1 MTFLGI
7 SGMQYSGQDLAGSR
21 ILLAED
27 SNVFT
32 SMVSKRMD
40 ELFGIKVEICRN
52 FEDLQLAYDR
62 SPEPVTLA
70 ISNINLPGAEN
81 GEALDYLIDLS
92 IPVIVFTGTFHEGT
106 REKLLK
112 QDVVDYILKDNV
124 FAVEMLA
131 ESVCRFLTNH
141 EHHVLIVDDSPTAR
155 ALLSSR
161 LKRYNFRVSTA
172 DSGAKAL
179 ELLKKNSDIGL
190 VVTDYNMPDIDG
202 FELTRRVRSM
212 RGSHELRIIGVSSSD
227 NRLLSARFLKAGG
240 NDFMLRPFID
250 EEFYCR
256 VNQNLD
262 TLIQIRSM
270 HEYRAGLAGKRA
282 SPDLGAA
289 LRHLK

>member
-7 SGMQYSGQDLAGSR
+7 SGMQFSGETFPNAR
-21 ILLAED
+21 IVVAED

-32 SMVSKRMD
+32 SMISTRLK
-40 ELFGIKVEICRN
+40 ELFGIDAEICRT
-52 FEDLQLAYDR
+52 FEDLQAANELSD
-62 SPEPVTLA
+62 EPVTLA

-92 IPVIVFTGTFHEGT
+92 IPTIVFTGTFQEQT
-106 REKLLK
+106 REKLQK
-112 QDVVDYILKDNV
+112 QDIVDYILKDNI

-131 ESVCRFLTNH
+131 EAICRFLTNH
-141 EHHVLIVDDSPTAR
+141 RHHVLIVDDSPTAR

-161 LKRYNFRVSTA
+161 LKRYNFRVSLA

-179 ELLKKNSDIGL
+179 EILKANADIGL

-202 FELTRRVRSM
+202 FELTRRIRSV
-212 RGSHELRIIGVSSSD
+212 RGSHELRIIGVSSST
-227 NRLLSARFLKAGG
+227 NRLLSARFLKVGG

-262 TLIQIRSM
+262 TLVQIKTAQK
-270 HEYRAGLAGKRA
+270 YRQSA
-282 SPDLGAA
+282 
-289 LRHLK
+289 

>member
-1 MTFLGI
+1 MTFFGI
-7 SGMQYSGQDLAGSR
+7 SGMQYSGQDLTNAR

-32 SMVSKRMD
+32 SMIGKRLK
-40 ELFGIKVEICRN
+40 ELFGIEIEICRN

-62 SPEPVTLA
+62 SPNPVTLA

-92 IPVIVFTGTFHEGT
+92 IPVIVFTGTFHEDT

-141 EHHVLIVDDSPTAR
+141 QHHVLIVDDSPTAR

-172 DSGAKAL
+172 ESGAKAL
-179 ELLKKNSDIGL
+179 DLLKKNADIGL

-202 FELTRRVRSM
+202 FELTRRIRSV
-212 RGSHELRIIGVSSSD
+212 RGSHELRVIGVSSSD

-270 HEYRAGLAGKRA
+270 RA
-282 SPDLGAA
+282 SSRGAA
-289 LRHLK
+289 

>member
-7 SGMQYSGQDLAGSR
+7 SGMQYSGESLASSR

-32 SMVSKRMD
+32 SMIGMRLK
-40 ELFGIKVEICRN
+40 ELFDIEVEVCRN
-52 FEDLQLAYDR
+52 FEELQLAYDR
-62 SPEPVTLA
+62 SSDPVTLA

-81 GEALDYLIDLS
+81 GEALEYLVDLS
-92 IPVIVFTGTFHEGT
+92 IPTIVFTGTFQQET
-106 REKLLK
+106 RDKLLAK
-112 QDVVDYILKDNV
+112 DIVDYILKDNV

-141 EHHVLIVDDSPTAR
+141 RHHVLIVDDSPTAR

-161 LKRYNFRVSTA
+161 LKRYNFRVSVA

-179 ELLKKNSDIGL
+179 DILKRNPDIGL

-202 FELTRRVRSM
+202 FELTRRIRSV
-212 RGSHELRIIGVSSSD
+212 RGSHELRIIGVSSSSD
-227 NRLLSARFLKAGG
+227 RLLSARFLKAGG

-270 HEYRAGLAGKRA
+270 HSARK
-282 SPDLGAA
+282 AA
-289 LRHLK
+289 PVKNVA

>member
-1 MTFLGI
+1 MNFLGI
-7 SGMQYSGQDLAGSR
+7 TGMQYSGVPFHDTR

-32 SMVSKRMD
+32 QMIGARLK
-40 ELFGIKVEICRN
+40 ELLGLSVEVCRN
-52 FEDLQLAYDR
+52 FEELQECYER
-62 SPEPVTLA
+62 SSEEVTLA

-81 GEALDYLIDLS
+81 GEALEYLVDLS
-92 IPVIVFTGTFHEGT
+92 IPTIVFTSTFHEDT
-106 REKLLK
+106 REKLITK
-112 QDVVDYILKDNV
+112 EVVDYILKDNV
-124 FAVEMLA
+124 FAVDMLT

-141 EHHVLIVDDSPTAR
+141 RHHVLIVDDSPTAR

-161 LKRYNFRVSTA
+161 LKRYNFRVSLA
-172 DSGAKAL
+172 ESGAKAL
-179 ELLKKNSDIGL
+179 EILKNNPDIGL

-202 FELTRRVRSM
+202 FELTRRIRTM
-212 RGSHELRIIGVSSSD
+212 RGSHELRIIGVSSST

-262 TLIQIRSM
+262 TLVQIKSARTQN
-270 HEYRAGLAGKRA
+270 AK
-282 SPDLGAA
+282 AA
-289 LRHLK
+289 A

>member
-7 SGMQYSGQDLAGSR
+7 SGMQYSGESLGNSR

-32 SMVSKRMD
+32 SMIGMRMK
-40 ELFGIKVEICRN
+40 ELFGIDVEICRN

-62 SPEPVTLA
+62 STDPITLA

-81 GEALDYLIDLS
+81 GEALEYLIDLS
-92 IPVIVFTGTFHEGT
+92 IPTIVFTGTFHQET
-106 REKLLK
+106 RDKLLTK
-112 QDVVDYILKDNV
+112 DIVDYILKDNV

-141 EHHVLIVDDSPTAR
+141 RHHVLIVDDSPTAR

-172 DSGAKAL
+172 ENGAKAL
-179 ELLKKNSDIGL
+179 EILKRNNDIGL
-190 VVTDYNMPDIDG
+190 VITDYNMPDIDG
-202 FELTRRVRSM
+202 FELTRRIRSV
-212 RGSHELRIIGVSSSD
+212 RGSHELRIIGVSSSSD
-227 NRLLSARFLKAGG
+227 RHLSARFLKAGG

-270 HEYRAGLAGKRA
+270 RSAR
-282 SPDLGAA
+282 GADDIKNVA
-289 LRHLK
+289 

>member
-1 MTFLGI
+1 MNFLGI
-7 SGMQYSGQDLAGSR
+7 TGMQYSGVPFHDTR

-32 SMVSKRMD
+32 QMIGARLN
-40 ELFGIKVEICRN
+40 ELLGLSVEVCRN
-52 FEDLQLAYDR
+52 FEELQECYER
-62 SPEPVTLA
+62 SSKEVTLA

-81 GEALDYLIDLS
+81 GEALEYLVDLS
-92 IPVIVFTGTFHEGT
+92 IPTIVFTSTFHEDT
-106 REKLLK
+106 REKLITK
-112 QDVVDYILKDNV
+112 EVVDYILKDNV
-124 FAVEMLA
+124 FAVDMLT

-141 EHHVLIVDDSPTAR
+141 RHHVLIVDDSPTAR

-161 LKRYNFRVSTA
+161 LKRYNFRVSLA
-172 DSGAKAL
+172 ESGAKAL
-179 ELLKKNSDIGL
+179 EILKNNPDIGL

-202 FELTRRVRSM
+202 FELTRRIRTM
-212 RGSHELRIIGVSSSD
+212 RGSHELRIIGVSSST

-262 TLIQIRSM
+262 TLVQIKSARTQN
-270 HEYRAGLAGKRA
+270 AK
-282 SPDLGAA
+282 AA
-289 LRHLK
+289 A

>member
-7 SGMQYSGQDLAGSR
+7 SGMQYSGQSLANSR

-32 SMVSKRMD
+32 SMIGTRLK
-40 ELFGIKVEICRN
+40 ELFGIQVEICRN
-52 FEDLQLAYDR
+52 FEELQFAYDR
-62 SPEPVTLA
+62 SDEPVTLA

-81 GEALDYLIDLS
+81 GEALEYLVDLS
-92 IPVIVFTGTFHEGT
+92 IPTIVFTGTFHEET
-106 REKLLK
+106 RDKLLTK
-112 QDVVDYILKDNV
+112 DIVDYILKDNV

-141 EHHVLIVDDSPTAR
+141 RHHVLIVDDSPTAR

-161 LKRYNFRVSTA
+161 LKRYNFRVSVA
-172 DSGAKAL
+172 ENGARAL
-179 ELLKKNSDIGL
+179 EILKKNPDIGL

-202 FELTRRVRSM
+202 FELTRRIRSV
-212 RGSHELRIIGVSSSD
+212 RGSHELRIIGVSSSS

-262 TLIQIRSM
+262 TLIQIWSM
-270 HEYRAGLAGKRA
+270 QSKRQETTVKNVA
-282 SPDLGAA
+282 
-289 LRHLK
+289 

>member
-7 SGMQYSGQDLAGSR
+7 SGMQYSGQSLANSR

-32 SMVSKRMD
+32 SMIGTRLK
-40 ELFGIKVEICRN
+40 ELFGIEIEVCRN
-52 FEDLQLAYDR
+52 FEELQLAYDR
-62 SPEPVTLA
+62 SSDPVTLA

-81 GEALDYLIDLS
+81 GEALEYLIDLS
-92 IPVIVFTGTFHEGT
+92 IPTIVFTGTFHEET
-106 REKLLK
+106 RDKLLTK
-112 QDVVDYILKDNV
+112 DIVDYILKDNV

-141 EHHVLIVDDSPTAR
+141 RHHVLIVDDSPTAR

-179 ELLKKNSDIGL
+179 EILKQNADIGL

-202 FELTRRVRSM
+202 FELTRRIRSV
-212 RGSHELRIIGVSSSD
+212 RGSHELRIIGVSSSS

-262 TLIQIRSM
+262 TLIQIWSM
-270 HEYRAGLAGKRA
+270 QGKGKERAVKSVA
-282 SPDLGAA
+282 
-289 LRHLK
+289 